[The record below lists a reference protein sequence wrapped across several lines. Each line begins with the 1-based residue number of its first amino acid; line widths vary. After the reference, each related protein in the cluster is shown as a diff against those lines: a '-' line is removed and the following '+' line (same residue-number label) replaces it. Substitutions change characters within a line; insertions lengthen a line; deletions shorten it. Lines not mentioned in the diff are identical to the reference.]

1 MSAAIPLP
9 RVAAVT
15 VSWNDAPLALRAV
28 EALRAS
34 DLPGLEIVVVDNGS
48 RPEHA
53 ARLRAGLGDA
63 TLIPLPANTGYT
75 GGFNAGLRHAA
86 AVADADL
93 VVLVNSDAI
102 VAPDAVRC
110 LVEAADER
118 SDAALIG
125 ALILA
130 GESGETVLTAGGR
143 LDDRL
148 EAVHEGMG
156 EAAPSLDAPPR
167 AVDVVSGCVVLV
179 RAATLPRLGYL
190 DPSFFAY
197 YEDVDWCLR
206 ARCKGLGVYV
216 APSARAW
223 HPDTRARDELS
234 APVAYYMA
242 RNRLLLARKH
252 APGRYAAVLARLLR
266 TGASWTLR
274 PRWRHR
280 RAQRDALARGIV
292 DDLRGYRG
300 AWRGPSP
307 G

>member
-1 MSAAIPLP
+1 MSAAIPSP
-9 RVAAVT
+9 RVAVVT

-28 EALRAS
+28 EALRTS

-48 RPEHA
+48 LPEHA

-102 VAPDAVRC
+102 VAPDAVRR
-110 LVEAADER
+110 LVEAAVER
-118 SDAALIG
+118 PDAFLIG

-156 EAAPSLDAPPR
+156 EAAPGLDAPPR
-167 AVDVVSGCVVLV
+167 TVDVVSGCVVLV

-206 ARCKGLGVYV
+206 ARRLGHGVYV
-216 APSARAW
+216 APAARAW

-234 APVAYYMA
+234 APVTYYMA

-252 APGRYAAVLARLLR
+252 APGRYVAVLTRLLR
-266 TGASWTLR
+266 TAASWSLR

-280 RAQRDALARGIV
+280 HAQRDALVRAIA

-300 AWRGPSP
+300 AWREA
-307 G
+307 